1 MNYGELT
8 PTKNSIIAISLIL
21 FGAFIITPV
30 YQSEDLALYI
40 QQIHGQEDSGI
51 ITGSP
56 NANTSL
62 SISSSNNSKIGPP
75 VDIEQFTITCTDF
88 KQLYDALSDVNIGNM
103 VAEGN
108 INQSTLDGVETIFN
122 NHAGNCSQLDEYE
135 FE

>member
-1 MNYGELT
+1 M
-8 PTKNSIIAISLIL
+8 II
-21 FGAFIITPV
+21 PV
-30 YQSEDLALYI
+30 YQFAYLELKI

-51 ITGSP
+51 ITGSL

-62 SISSSNNSKIGPP
+62 SNHSVNNSELGPA
-75 VDIEQFTITCTDF
+75 VDIEQFTITCNDF
-88 KQLYDALSDVNIGNM
+88 KQLYDALSEVNIGNM
-103 VAEGN
+103 AAEGN

>member
-1 MNYGELT
+1 M
-8 PTKNSIIAISLIL
+8 
-21 FGAFIITPV
+21 FGAFIINPV
-30 YQSEDLALYI
+30 YQSEDLAIYI
-40 QQIHGQEDSGI
+40 QQINGQEDSGI

-62 SISSSNNSKIGPP
+62 SISSPNNSEIGPP
-75 VDIEQFTITCTDF
+75 VDIEQFTITCSDF

-122 NHAGNCSQLDEYE
+122 NHAGNCSQLDGYE